1 VGLSDGTEVCNDTGP
16 MHCAGSLVDLL
27 SSQPCL
33 EVYAAEQSQFFVAVQ
48 VKSAMRLLRW
58 DKMVRAR
65 QQRRYKHFS
74 TQATRALL
82 RVSSS
87 TRPHM
92 TGDTH
97 ATRNTHH
104 SNRVDA
110 LRSCILRCTCSVW
123 WTATSNMRSSS
134 QQQSSRGC
142 TVPYCT
148 CVAGWSPGWHGHQLC
163 SGGVEG
169 GR

>member
-1 VGLSDGTEVCNDTGP
+1 VGLSDGTEVCNDTGT
-16 MHCAGSLVDLL
+16 MHCAGSLIDLL

-97 ATRNTHH
+97 HL
-104 SNRVDA
+104 NRVHA

>member
-1 VGLSDGTEVCNDTGP
+1 VGLSHGTEVCNDIGP
-16 MHCAGSLVDLL
+16 MHCAGSLVDVL

-74 TQATRALL
+74 TQGTRALL

-92 TGDTH
+92 TGDTPATHTTRTAFMHYAH
-97 ATRNTHH
+97 A
-104 SNRVDA
+104 SCAA
-110 LRSCILRCTCSVW
+110 LVL
-123 WTATSNMRSSS
+123 
-134 QQQSSRGC
+134 
-142 TVPYCT
+142 
-148 CVAGWSPGWHGHQLC
+148 
-163 SGGVEG
+163 SGGLSLAICAAPYSSIIPRLHCALLHVWC
-169 GR
+169 RLVARLAWAPTLLWRC